1 MAATSSLVTAP
12 TEEPVERTVAVAVPI
27 DLRLTLAPLVRGRGD
42 PTTRFL
48 RGTFQRASRT
58 PEGPAAEVI
67 SLTPEGIRV
76 QAWGPGAGWLVAAM
90 PDLVGVDD
98 DPSVLVP
105 HQPLVAEISRRL
117 AGLRLGRT
125 GAILEALVP
134 AVLEQKVTGAQAQR
148 GFAGLVR
155 ALGEPAPGP
164 LGLRLPPAPSAL
176 ATLPYYGYHPFGI
189 ERRRADTVRRVAR
202 EAGRLEALARLPASA
217 VQAALMALPG
227 IGPWSA
233 AEVAARALGDP
244 DAVSVGDFHL
254 AHLVCWALAGEPR
267 GTDERMLDLLEP
279 YRGQRGRVIR
289 LLEAS
294 GIRAPAYGPRLA
306 VRRIER
312 D

>member
-1 MAATSSLVTAP
+1 MAASSSLVTAP
-12 TEEPVERTVAVAVPI
+12 TEEPVEGTVAVAGPI

-42 PTTRFL
+42 PTTRFA

-67 SLTPEGIRV
+67 SLTPEGVRV

-90 PDLVGVDD
+90 PDLVGLDD
-98 DPSVLVP
+98 DPSILVP
-105 HQPLVAEISRRL
+105 HHRLVAEISRRL

-125 GAILEALVP
+125 DAILEALVP

-176 ATLPYYGYHPFGI
+176 ATLPYYGYHPLGI
-189 ERRRADTVRRVAR
+189 ERRRAETVRRVAR
-202 EAGRLEALARLPASA
+202 EADRLEALAGLPAPA

-233 AEVAARALGDP
+233 AEVAAYCGRLRTILEGGGAIRLVQVYTVARPPAEPWVGPLTDAQVEALGKLQR
-244 DAVSVGDFHL
+244 DFDYM
-254 AHLVCWALAGEPR
+254 AMFA
-267 GTDERMLDLLEP
+267 
-279 YRGQRGRVIR
+279 YRDQIKDRWNKEVLGG
-289 LLEAS
+289 
-294 GIRAPAYGPRLA
+294 
-306 VRRIER
+306 
-312 D
+312 